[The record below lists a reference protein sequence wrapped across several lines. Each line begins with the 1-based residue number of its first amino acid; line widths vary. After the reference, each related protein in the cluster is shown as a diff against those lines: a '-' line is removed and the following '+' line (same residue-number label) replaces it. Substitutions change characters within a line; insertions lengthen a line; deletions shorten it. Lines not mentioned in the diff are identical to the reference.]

1 MDDSHQGWPGEC
13 VPHHIKCQIAIH
25 LLMIDYLSTLFN
37 SPSLVLRGL
46 SFVPSLLYVF
56 LPGAK
61 KSAFAINTLALSFA
75 HNALS
80 TIKLDTFWTGL
91 ILLSGLFFYDVWWVF
106 GTEVVSFLYIFML
119 ADGTTHN

>member
-1 MDDSHQGWPGEC
+1 MDDSRQERPGEC
-13 VPHHIKCQIAIH
+13 VLHRIKCQTAIH
-25 LLMIDYLSTLFN
+25 SLRTDYLSASFN
-37 SPSLVLRGL
+37 SPSLVLLGL

-61 KSAFAINTLALSFA
+61 KSVFVINTLALSFA

-106 GTEVVSFLYIFML
+106 GTEVVSFSYILKL
-119 ADGTTHN
+119 ADGMTHN